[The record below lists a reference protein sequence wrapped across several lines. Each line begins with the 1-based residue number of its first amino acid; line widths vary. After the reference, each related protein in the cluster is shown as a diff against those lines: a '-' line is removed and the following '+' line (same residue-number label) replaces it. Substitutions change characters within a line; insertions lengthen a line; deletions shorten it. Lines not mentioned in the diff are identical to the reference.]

1 MLNNASSF
9 AASILRLGFGTGI
22 AASSRMSDRRLILYD
37 FEACPFCR
45 KAREALSH
53 LGLEVEVRPAAR
65 GGKRREELRKLG
77 GKMMVPYLIDP
88 NTAVAMYESDQVVRY
103 LYNTY
108 GSGVVPA
115 LHRLG
120 PLNSTLSFF
129 STTMRPG
136 KGSRVIGQHRQ
147 SPRELLVL
155 YNVESSPYCRKVRE
169 ALTELDLAYIC
180 KNAPRGS
187 RAREQLLNEGGR
199 VVVPFL
205 IDPNH
210 AVKMYESD
218 QIVEYL
224 YRTY

>member
-9 AASILRLGFGTGI
+9 AASILRLGFGSEI
-22 AASSRMSDRRLILYD
+22 AAGSRMPDKRLILYD
-37 FEACPFCR
+37 FKACPFCR

-65 GGKRREELRKLG
+65 ASKRREELRRLG

-88 NTAVAMYESDQVVRY
+88 NTGVAMYESDQIVRY

-108 GSGVVPA
+108 GLGVVPA

-129 STTMRPG
+129 ATTMRPG
-136 KGSRVIGQHRQ
+136 KGSRVIGQHVQ

-155 YNVESSPYCRKVRE
+155 YNMESSPYTQPNRGMP
-169 ALTELDLAYIC
+169 AD
-180 KNAPRGS
+180 PRPGS
-187 RAREQLLNEGGR
+187 RHQAGATANQKTARQTVCR
-199 VVVPFL
+199 
-205 IDPNH
+205 
-210 AVKMYESD
+210 
-218 QIVEYL
+218 
-224 YRTY
+224 

>member
-108 GSGVVPA
+108 GSGVVPR
-115 LHRLG
+115 HRLG

-129 STTMRPG
+129 ATTMRPG